1 MDNEL
6 AVVFLSAFAAVL
18 LAAWATASLL
28 GSTARRWRERFGA
41 DLGRGLQH
49 SFLYLDTVRLFRLN
63 LAVLAAAAGGVA
75 WLTGEPLVALLA
87 LALLGS
93 APSLALAWLRRR
105 RLSRLVIQLPEAAML
120 IAGALRS
127 GGSLSQAIAQAA
139 RELPSPAGRELDL
152 VMREQRLGVS
162 MDQAMAHLE
171 RRAPIEEVTLFA
183 AAVRISQET
192 GGNLAETLERL
203 AESLRRKSA
212 IEGKIDALTAQG
224 RLQGWVM
231 ALLPLAVGAVLFA
244 IEPDAMQPLFA
255 TWQGWVV
262 CAVIVVM
269 EALGLYFIRR
279 IVNIDV

>member
-1 MDNEL
+1 MGGDLL
-6 AVVFLSAFAAVL
+6 AVFASAFAAVL
-18 LAAWATASLL
+18 LAAWALVRLL
-28 GSTARRWRERFGA
+28 GSTARRWRERFGTE
-41 DLGRGLQH
+41 LSRGLQH

-63 LAVLAAAAGGVA
+63 LAVLAAVAGAAV
-75 WLTGEPLVALLA
+75 WLTGQPLAALLV
-87 LALLGS
+87 LVVLGS
-93 APSLALAWLRRR
+93 APSLMLGWLRRR
-105 RLSRLVIQLPEAAML
+105 RLSRLVIQLPDASML
-120 IAGALRS
+120 VAGALRS

-139 RELPSPAGRELDL
+139 QELPSPAGRELDL

-162 MDQAMAHLE
+162 LDQAMAHLE
-171 RRAPIEEVTLFA
+171 RRAPIEEITLFA

-231 ALLPLAVGAVLFA
+231 ALLPPVVGAVLFA
-244 IEPDAMQPLFA
+244 IEPEAMRPLFA

-262 CAVIVVM
+262 CAVIVLM
-269 EALGLYFIRR
+269 EALGLHFIRR

>member
-1 MDNEL
+1 MVL
-6 AVVFLSAFAAVL
+6 ASACVSVL
-18 LAAWATASLL
+18 LAAWALASLL
-28 GSTARRWRERFGA
+28 GQTARRWHERFGSE
-41 DLGRGLQH
+41 LGRGLQQ

-63 LAVLAAAAGGVA
+63 LALLAAVAAAAA
-75 WLTGEPLVALLA
+75 WLTGQPLAVLLA
-87 LALLGS
+87 LALVGS
-93 APSLALAWLRRR
+93 APSLAIAWLRHR
-105 RLSRLVIQLPEAAML
+105 RLTRLVGQLPDAAML

-162 MDQAMAHLE
+162 LDEAVSHLE
-171 RRAPIEEVTLFA
+171 RRAPIEEVTLLA
-183 AAVRISQET
+183 AAVRISQES

-203 AESLRRKSA
+203 AESLRRKAA

-231 ALLPLAVGAVLFA
+231 ALLPLVVAMALFV
-244 IEPDAMQPLFA
+244 IEPDAMRPLFA

-262 CAVIVVM
+262 CAVVLVM
-269 EALGLYFIRR
+269 EGLGLYFIRR
-279 IVNIDV
+279 IVAIDV